1 MSYLLQIMR
10 KVENRGFI
18 FRIDFNGFMSE
29 MASDIGRSGASVGA
43 SVGAV
48 GAGSS
53 SVVSTASSGY
63 NRGGIAGKS

>member
-1 MSYLLQIMR
+1 
-10 KVENRGFI
+10 
-18 FRIDFNGFMSE
+18 
-29 MASDIGRSGASVGA
+29 MASDIGRSGAS
-43 SVGAV
+43 V